1 METPSIVVAGTSFPG
16 IRTYLQEAL
25 PEARLD
31 MIAPSALRERGC
43 DAEVLIPAMSR
54 VDGAM
59 MDRIRGLRLVQ
70 QWGAGL
76 EGVDVAAATAR
87 GIAVANVPAA
97 DTGNA
102 ESVAEW
108 CVMAAIAV
116 SRRLPEL
123 ASGIRAGGDWGQ
135 PLGRALLGR
144 SAGIVGL
151 GGIGRAL
158 AARLAPFGMR
168 LAGVTR
174 RPDAARA
181 RALGLE
187 WLGGLH
193 ELPDLL
199 RRSDFLFLCLP
210 LLPETRGIVD
220 GPALALLP
228 AGACVVNAGR
238 GGLMSEEAL
247 LRALEVGR
255 LAAAALDVFEREPLD
270 PRSPLL
276 SRADVLATPHVAGA
290 TDVSYRGIARGVAE
304 NVRRLRSGDPLL
316 NCVNWPAPVVA
327 R

>member
-1 METPSIVVAGTSFPG
+1 MEPPRIVVAGTSFPG
-16 IRTYLQEAL
+16 IRHHLREAL

-31 MIAPSALRERGC
+31 MVAPPVLRGEGF

-59 MDRIRGLRLVQ
+59 MDRIRGLLLVQ

-76 EGVDVAAATAR
+76 EGVDVAAATSR

-97 DTGNA
+97 DSGNA

-123 ASGIRAGGDWGQ
+123 AAGIRAGADWGQ

-144 SAGIVGL
+144 SAGLVGL

-174 RPDAARA
+174 RPDPARA

-187 WLGGLH
+187 WIGGLG
-193 ELPDLL
+193 ELPELL

-210 LLPETRGIVD
+210 LVPETRGLLD

-238 GGLMSEEAL
+238 GGLVSEEAL
-247 LRALEVGR
+247 LRALEQGR
-255 LAAAALDVFEREPLD
+255 LAGAALDVFEREPLD

-276 SRADVLATPHVAGA
+276 SRPDVLATPHVAGA
-290 TDVSYRGIARGVAE
+290 TDASYRGIARGVAE
-304 NVRRLRSGDPLL
+304 NVRRLLAGEALL
-316 NCVNWPAPVVA
+316 HCVNWPAPVVA